1 MMPFLKMILH
11 RSSIRRRT
19 ALNDAGVTLV
29 ELLAAVAIT
38 GVLAAIAAP
47 SISTGNA
54 PLKDSTNR
62 VTANVKLIRAKAMSQ
77 TSAYR
82 IRPISVDQLIIE
94 RAANCNAVAG
104 SWVRDAGFADE
115 DLELSKFIGLARVTV
130 NGTNVTPVDGEWSG
144 TWSIC
149 FNSRGMANGNVVM
162 TLGDISNNSNNNE
175 PNQLQIFPGGTVQL
189 ASVVQ
194 IPPTAPAGWAY

>member
-19 ALNDAGVTLV
+19 AFDNAGVTLV
-29 ELLAAVAIT
+29 ELLAVVAIT

-47 SISTGNA
+47 SISMGNA

-62 VTANVKLIRAKAMSQ
+62 VTANIKLIRAKAMSQ

-82 IRPISVDQLIIE
+82 IRPTSVDQLVIE
-94 RAANCNAVAG
+94 RSTACNAAAAT
-104 SWVRDAGFADE
+104 WVRDAGFADE

-130 NGTNVTPVDGEWSG
+130 NGTNVTPASGVWAG

-149 FNSRGMANGNVVM
+149 FNSRGMTTDNVVM
-162 TLGDISNNSNNNE
+162 TLGDISNSSNNNE
-175 PNQLQIFPGGTVQL
+175 PNQLQVFPGGTVQL
-189 ASVVQ
+189 ANVAQ
-194 IPPTAPAGWAY
+194 IPPTAPTGWAY